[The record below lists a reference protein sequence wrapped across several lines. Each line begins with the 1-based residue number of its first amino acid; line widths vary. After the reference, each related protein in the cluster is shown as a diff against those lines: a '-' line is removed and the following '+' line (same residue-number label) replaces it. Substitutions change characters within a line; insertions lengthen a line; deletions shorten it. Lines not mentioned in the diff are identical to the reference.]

1 MALRS
6 VEYSLRIVY
15 CILLGRRREKKAPFH
30 DSVGAEGLTIR
41 SIRTDG
47 KVPLRSVEY
56 SSRIADCILLG
67 RLRKKT
73 YEFDDSVGGRRLN
86 DPFDPY
92 GWLSFLTLRRVQFTD
107 GILHHIRDIVV
118 V

>member
-1 MALRS
+1 MHL
-6 VEYSLRIVY
+6 I
-15 CILLGRRREKKAPFH
+15 RE
-30 DSVGAEGLTIR
+30 
-41 SIRTDG
+41 
-47 KVPLRSVEY
+47 
-56 SSRIADCILLG
+56 
-67 RLRKKT
+67 T

-107 GILHHIRDIVV
+107 GILHHIRGIVV